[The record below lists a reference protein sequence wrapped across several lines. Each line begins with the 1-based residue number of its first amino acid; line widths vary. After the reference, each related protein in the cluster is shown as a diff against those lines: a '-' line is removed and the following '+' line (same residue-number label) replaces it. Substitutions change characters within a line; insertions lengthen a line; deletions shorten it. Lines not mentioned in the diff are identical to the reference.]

1 MDNSY
6 LVITR
11 KSGESL
17 KLEVPQA
24 DGTTT
29 TIHIDWL
36 DNKRIG
42 VEAPRDVSI
51 VRHELTVRQ
60 NNEVA

>member
-6 LVITR
+6 LVISR
-11 KSGESL
+11 KSGDSL

-36 DNKRIG
+36 NNNRIG
-42 VEAPRDVSI
+42 AEAPVNVSI
-51 VRHELTVRQ
+51 LRHELTRIQ
-60 NNEVA
+60 TAQK

>member
-6 LVITR
+6 LVLTR
-11 KSGESL
+11 KSGDSL
-17 KLEVPQA
+17 TLEVPQA
-24 DGTTT
+24 DGTVT

-42 VEAPRDVSI
+42 VEAPRNVSI
-51 VRHELTVRQ
+51 VRHELTEKAKS
-60 NNEVA
+60 EVA